1 VGTIRSPI
9 WVGGGTTH
17 GPRPHLHKQDITKK
31 ASRLARKCALSIK
44 AKEGELMIVED
55 ISFEKPKTKDFSSI
69 LQNLKINDKKILMLL
84 TTDNRNVYLS
94 GRNIPK
100 VNLMN
105 VNEAAAYDLLNNQIL
120 LVQKSAFEPLCKPL
134 LN

>member
-1 VGTIRSPI
+1 
-9 WVGGGTTH
+9 
-17 GPRPHLHKQDITKK
+17 
-31 ASRLARKCALSIK
+31 
-44 AKEGELMIVED
+44 
-55 ISFEKPKTKDFSSI
+55 
-69 LQNLKINDKKILMLL
+69 MLL